1 MSSSSVNT
9 VDLTAVLLGKFHE
22 DDRAFRNNCIHNQSR
37 EDDDE
42 HRAEAEA
49 KVALSSLD
57 IAAGVLEEELES
69 LTASKTT
76 VNIFLQLLRHV
87 SCVCELAQ
95 IV

>member
-22 DDRAFRNNCIHNQSR
+22 DDRAFRNNCIHYQSR

-57 IAAGVLEEELES
+57 ISTGVLEEEPECLP
-69 LTASKTT
+69 ASEAA
-76 VNIFLQLLRHV
+76 VNILLQLLRHV
-87 SCVCELAQ
+87 SCVCDLA
-95 IV
+95 